1 MNYQN
6 QPLNFSEVRAIAAR
20 AVRDEPT
27 PNDLIQAARETFQV
41 MCQEAAIYELTTA
54 EVVKALLRPV
64 FETKRSCGCPT
75 CKARRDELEAATF
88 RGMSIPVT

>member
-1 MNYQN
+1 MNHQI

-27 PNDLIQAARETFQV
+27 PNDLIQAARESLQV
-41 MCQEAAIYELTTA
+41 ICQEAAVYELTTA

-64 FETKRSCGCPT
+64 FEWKRSCGCPT
-75 CKARRDELEAATF
+75 CRARHDELEAETF
-88 RGMSIPVT
+88 RGMSIPVR